1 MRKLFSVRT
10 SDNALSLGTLLLRL
24 TGGVLMIHH
33 GFDKLTHF
41 SQKAHQFMDPFG
53 IGSTTSL
60 SLVVFA
66 EFFCAAFLILGLFTR
81 LAAIPLIVTMCVA
94 LFKAHGADFA
104 GQGEL
109 AAVYLGLYLSILVLG
124 PGKVSL
130 DRFLGK

>member
-10 SDNALSLGTLLLRL
+10 SDNALSFGTLLLRL
-24 TGGVLMIHH
+24 AGGILMIHH

-53 IGSTTSL
+53 VGSTTSL
-60 SLVVFA
+60 SLVIFA
-66 EFFCAAFLILGLFTR
+66 EFFCSAFLILGLFTR
-81 LAAIPLIVTMCVA
+81 LAAVPLIVTMSVA
-94 LFKAHGADFA
+94 LFKAHGGDFA

-109 AAVYLGLYLSILVLG
+109 AALFLGVFLSILVLG

-130 DRFLGK
+130 DRFIGR